1 MAQRLEGFAAGK
13 TPDQGWIT
21 VKVKLRPD
29 EYAALQKEA
38 EREGTARNR
47 RVYPV
52 DLIRDGVKLV
62 LIARHA
68 HPTQERRFVP
78 GPASEPKATPRLPPQ
93 GQGQSPALPGPSPKP
108 SR

>member
-1 MAQRLEGFAAGK
+1 MAQRLNGFAAGK
-13 TPDQGWIT
+13 TPDEGWVT

-78 GPASEPKATPRLPPQ
+78 SAASEPKATPRPPAQ
-93 GQGQSPALPGPSPKP
+93 GPPGAGPAAGPKTP
-108 SR
+108 R

>member
-13 TPDQGWIT
+13 SAEDGWVT

-38 EREGTARNR
+38 EREGTTRNR

-78 GPASEPKATPRLPPQ
+78 SPASEPKAVPRPPAQVQAPPPSASPKTPR
-93 GQGQSPALPGPSPKP
+93 
-108 SR
+108 

>member
-13 TPDQGWIT
+13 TPDEGWIT
-21 VKVKLRPD
+21 VKVKIRPD
-29 EYAALQKEA
+29 DYAALQKEA

-52 DLIRDGVKLV
+52 DLIRDGIKLV

-78 GPASEPKATPRLPPQ
+78 SAASEPKAMPRPPAQ
-93 GQGQSPALPGPSPKP
+93 GPTAAGPKAP
-108 SR
+108 R

>member
-13 TPDQGWIT
+13 SAEDGWVT

-38 EREGTARNR
+38 EREGTTRNR

-78 GPASEPKATPRLPPQ
+78 SPASEPKAVPRPPAQVQTPPPSANPKTPR
-93 GQGQSPALPGPSPKP
+93 
-108 SR
+108 